1 MPGQVLGDRYEVEQ
15 QLGRKAGRWT
25 LLARDLVTEA
35 PVILKVLFIDSE
47 LQARD
52 LKLFIREIETLKTLN
67 YPSTPQ
73 YLDYFEI
80 ELPKTGRA
88 LVLIQTYVEG
98 TSLEHL
104 LQQGKRLSEAEA
116 IQVAQAVLKI
126 LNDLHQHQPPII
138 HRDIKPSNI
147 LWDHDHESKDQ
158 VVKLVDFGSVKSLQP
173 MATTSFTLVG
183 TEGYAPP
190 EQQGGRAMKAS
201 DLYSL
206 GATLITAIS
215 GLEPDNLPHRGLRID
230 FEQVLNLSPE
240 FTQWLKQLTQPDL
253 DRRFTSA
260 QAASEALDQAIAQ
273 ISIEEAPYSE

>member
-88 LVLIQTYVEG
+88 LVLIQTYLEG
-98 TSLEHL
+98 TSLEQL

-147 LWDHDHESKDQ
+147 LWDHDHEPKDGT
-158 VVKLVDFGSVKSLQP
+158 VKLVDFGSVKSLQL

-183 TEGYAPP
+183 TQGYAPP

-215 GLEPDNLPHRGLRID
+215 GLEPDHLPHRGLRID
-230 FEQVLNLSPE
+230 FEQVLNLSPGL
-240 FTQWLKQLTQPDL
+240 TQWLKQLTQPDL

-260 QAASEALDQAIAQ
+260 QAALDALDQAIA
-273 ISIEEAPYSE
+273 